1 MVPGFLY
8 PEEPNQQRPV
18 RSLPLPHRVF
28 ALLSGDGARRGG
40 QRSVEMRRDIPN
52 SIEMSAKIT
61 AEAMAVSL
69 ATFASVMSAVGILGT
84 R

>member
-8 PEEPNQQRPV
+8 LKSQPTTASAVATIAAPSIRTAIGRRSEEGRP
-18 RSLPLPHRVF
+18 
-28 ALLSGDGARRGG
+28 
-40 QRSVEMRRDIPN
+40 RSVEMRRDIPN